1 MSSAL
6 MVILLIAVIV
16 LMVWLRIVMPNIKGK
31 MGKYNVSVILSTL
44 GSAEKRCGQIVVGDH
59 DKANGLDL
67 K

>member
-44 GSAEKRCGQIVVGDH
+44 PKED
-59 DKANGLDL
+59 
-67 K
+67 